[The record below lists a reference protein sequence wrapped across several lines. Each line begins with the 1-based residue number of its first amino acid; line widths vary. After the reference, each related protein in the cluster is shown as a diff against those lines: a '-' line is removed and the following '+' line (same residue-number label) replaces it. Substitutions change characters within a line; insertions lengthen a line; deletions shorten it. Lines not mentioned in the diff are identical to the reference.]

1 MTDTI
6 KFAKVNVLPVTFDP
20 STIYL
25 VKDADEAFAK
35 MFISNAAGTA
45 VRRLPNRDDIQT
57 DIQTMVNQAVAGT
70 NHLYVVADIAG
81 RDALAPTVVTQALV
95 IDATGDTSVLSG
107 AATYVFNP
115 TDSSWTKISEHES
128 MDVVLQWANIQGRPT
143 STADEIDDAVS
154 KRHSHANLVS
164 LDKVGEDVSGVLQ
177 FNGDYVDPALRV
189 AEW

>member
-6 KFAKVNVLPVTFDP
+6 KFAKVNVLPVTFEP

-57 DIQTMVNQAVAGT
+57 MVNQAVAGT
-70 NHLYVVADIAG
+70 SHLHVVADIAG
-81 RDALAPTVVTQALV
+81 RDALAPTVVTQSLV
-95 IDATGDTSVLSG
+95 IDATADTSVLSG

-143 STADEIDDAVS
+143 STAAEIDDAVS

-164 LDKVGEDVSGVLQ
+164 LDKVGEDAGGLLQ

>member
-6 KFAKVNVLPVTFDP
+6 KFAKVNVLPVTFEP
-20 STIYL
+20 STVYL

-45 VRRLPNRDDIQT
+45 VRRLPNRDDIQSL
-57 DIQTMVNQAVAGT
+57 VNTAVNTAVAGAS
-70 NHLYVVADIAG
+70 NIFVVPDIAG
-81 RDALAPTVVTQALV
+81 RNALAPTVVTQALV
-95 IDATGDTSVLSG
+95 IDATGDTSVDSG

-115 TDSSWTKISEHES
+115 TDTSWTKISEHES

-143 STADEIDDAVS
+143 STAAEIDNAVS
-154 KRHSHANLVS
+154 KRHSHANMVS
-164 LDKVGEDVSGVLQ
+164 LDKVGEDVSGILQ